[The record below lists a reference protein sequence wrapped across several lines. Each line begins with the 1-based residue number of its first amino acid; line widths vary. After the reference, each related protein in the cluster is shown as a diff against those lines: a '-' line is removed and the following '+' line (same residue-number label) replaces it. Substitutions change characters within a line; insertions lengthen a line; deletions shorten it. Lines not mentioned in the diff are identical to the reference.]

1 MLNKIIRVNSCNSWL
16 CPYLCNM
23 ITQRTVQEILSVVRI
38 EDIVGDFV
46 TLKRKGANMGGLCPF
61 HNEKT
66 PSFNVN
72 PVRNIFKCFGCG
84 EGGDAVTFLMKHENI
99 SYPESLRYIAKKYN
113 IAIEETEVT
122 KEVMQEKQLADALF
136 IVNERG
142 LKFYQ
147 DQLFETDR
155 GKSIGLQYF
164 KQRGF
169 REETIRKWGLGF
181 APENRDTLTKTLVTE
196 GYSIENLRKVGLTS
210 SYDNDFFRGRVMF
223 AIQGLAGKPIAFA
236 GRIMIADPKAPKY
249 INSPETEIYFK
260 SKVLYGLY
268 HARKAIQ
275 QKDECILCEGY
286 TDVISLHQAGIENV
300 VASSGTSLTTDQ
312 IRLIK
317 RFTPN
322 IKILY
327 DGDAAG
333 IKAAVRGLDMVLE
346 EDMNV
351 KIVLLPDKEDPDSY
365 VQRIGATAFE
375 AYIKKEAKDFIFFKT
390 QALLEEAAGDPIKK
404 AKLVKDI
411 VTSIAKIPDPVKRQ
425 LYIRECAALM
435 RVEEAILIG
444 ETGKLIRKSMD
455 EKKIG
460 RAAPPPSVSDDMGQ
474 PTDNQQ
480 VIIETFG
487 ERKPTDFTAGDG
499 DHQEKDIARILVVNG
514 GDLFD
519 PENNV
524 TIAAFILGNIEDVIQ
539 DFDNKL
545 YQRIAQDAL
554 SFVQKNTPLSIDFFL
569 QHPIKEVQN
578 FTTTML
584 SSPYDYSENWEAKFN
599 RPLETQKAPD
609 LNFIMDA
616 QQSLKRF
623 KLRKIGKMLE
633 HNGSL
638 LRKSEMDRD
647 DSALMRHLKI
657 QMRLNEMKIQ
667 LAKELGTVILK

>member
-1 MLNKIIRVNSCNSWL
+1 M
-16 CPYLCNM
+16 
-23 ITQRTVQEILSVVRI
+23 
-38 EDIVGDFV
+38 
-46 TLKRKGANMGGLCPF
+46 
-61 HNEKT
+61 
-66 PSFNVN
+66 
-72 PVRNIFKCFGCG
+72 
-84 EGGDAVTFLMKHENI
+84 
-99 SYPESLRYIAKKYN
+99 
-113 IAIEETEVT
+113 
-122 KEVMQEKQLADALF
+122 
-136 IVNERG
+136 
-142 LKFYQ
+142 
-147 DQLFETDR
+147 
-155 GKSIGLQYF
+155 
-164 KQRGF
+164 
-169 REETIRKWGLGF
+169 
-181 APENRDTLTKTLVTE
+181 
-196 GYSIENLRKVGLTS
+196 
-210 SYDNDFFRGRVMF
+210 
-223 AIQGLAGKPIAFA
+223 
-236 GRIMIADPKAPKY
+236 
-249 INSPETEIYFK
+249 
-260 SKVLYGLY
+260 
-268 HARKAIQ
+268 
-275 QKDECILCEGY
+275 
-286 TDVISLHQAGIENV
+286 
-300 VASSGTSLTTDQ
+300 
-312 IRLIK
+312 
-317 RFTPN
+317 
-322 IKILY
+322 
-327 DGDAAG
+327 
-333 IKAAVRGLDMVLE
+333 
-346 EDMNV
+346 
-351 KIVLLPDKEDPDSY
+351 
-365 VQRIGATAFE
+365 
-375 AYIKKEAKDFIFFKT
+375 
-390 QALLEEAAGDPIKK
+390 
-404 AKLVKDI
+404 
-411 VTSIAKIPDPVKRQ
+411 TSIAKIPDPVKRQ

-444 ETGKLIRKSMD
+444 ETGKLIRKGMD

-480 VIIETFG
+480 VIIEKFG

-524 TIAAFILGNIEDVIQ
+524 TVAAFILGNIEDVIQ

-578 FTTTML
+578 FTTTVL

-609 LNFIMDA
+609 INFIMDA